1 MIRILNCKNKNYK
14 KKLSEFLDIRRSR
27 KSYNTSAVQKILND
41 IKKNKL
47 KAVIK
52 YEMRFSKNNK
62 IYTSKEEINQ
72 LREIN
77 QALFNPTDIE

>member
-27 KSYNTSAVQKILND
+27 KSYNTSAVQKILNY

-52 YEMRFSKNNK
+52 YEMRFS
-62 IYTSKEEINQ
+62 
-72 LREIN
+72 
-77 QALFNPTDIE
+77 